1 MSVFTG
7 SGVAIV
13 TPFTEDGVD
22 YQKLGE
28 LIEMHIQRFTDA
40 IIICGTT
47 GEASTMTEEE
57 IKGAIKYTV
66 EKTNKRIPVVAG
78 TGTNDTAE
86 TIRRSKYAQ
95 EVGADALLVITP
107 YYNKTTQKGLV
118 EHFTAIADSVDIPII
133 IYNVPAR
140 TGLNITAET
149 LHTLSAHKNIAGIK
163 EASGNFTHIAETAF
177 LCGDNLDLYSGNDDQ
192 VVPLLSLGG
201 KGVISVTA
209 NIIPEDMHDMVAAYL
224 EGDVQ
229 KSKELQLKIM
239 PIFKAMFCE
248 VNPIPI
254 KTAMNLLGYNVGKLR
269 LPLTDMTEKNLEF
282 VKKTL
287 VDYGLELR
295 G

>member
-1 MSVFTG
+1 MSVFKG

-13 TPFTEDGVD
+13 TPFTKDGID
-22 YQKLGE
+22 YEKLGE
-28 LIEMHIQRFTDA
+28 LIEMHIKRSTDA

-57 IKGAIKYTV
+57 LKGAIKYTV
-66 EKTNKRIPVVAG
+66 EKTNGRIPVIAG
-78 TGTNDTAE
+78 TGTNDTAV
-86 TIRRSKYAQ
+86 TISRSKYAQ
-95 EVGADALLVITP
+95 EVGADALLIITP

-118 EHFTAIADSVDIPII
+118 EHFEILANSVDIPII
-133 IYNVPAR
+133 IYNVPGR
-140 TGLNITAET
+140 TGMHIDAKT
-149 LHTLSAHKNIAGIK
+149 LHTLSAHKNISGVK
-163 EASGNFTHIAETAF
+163 EASGNFTHIAETAY
-177 LCGDNLDLYSGNDDQ
+177 LCGDKLDLYSGNDDQ

-229 KSKELQLKIM
+229 RAKDLQLKIM
-239 PIFKAMFCE
+239 PLFKAMFCE

-269 LPLTDMTEKNLEF
+269 LPLTGMVDENFEF